1 MSTVR
6 INLLPWREERRK
18 RQNIEFWT
26 IAGAIAILAALIAL
40 GVSMFFQSKVDYQNA
55 RNQYL
60 ESEIVVLDS
69 KLKKIK
75 ELEKKKK
82 DLEARMKVIEK
93 LQGNRSEV
101 VHLFQEILTALPDG
115 VWLKSMT
122 QTDSKVNIS
131 GFAESNARVSAFMR
145 NLDESAWIKLPD
157 LISISSANELPA
169 KAEFNLDFAQ
179 ESPKNNEDK
188 D

>member
-1 MSTVR
+1 MSTPR

-26 IAGAIAILAALIAL
+26 IAGATAILAALIAL

-55 RNQYL
+55 RNEYL
-60 ESEIVVLDS
+60 KSEIVVLDS
-69 KLKKIK
+69 KLKKIR

-82 DLEARMKVIEK
+82 DLEARMNVVEQ

-101 VHLFQEILTALPDG
+101 VHLFEEILTALPDG
-115 VWLKSMT
+115 VWLKSISQT
-122 QTDSKVNIS
+122 QTKVNMS
-131 GFAESNARVSAFMR
+131 GFAESNARVSAYMR
-145 NLDESAWIKLPD
+145 NLNESPWIKLPD
-157 LISISSANELPA
+157 LISISSASELSA
-169 KAEFNLDFAQ
+169 KTEFNLDFSQ
-179 ESPKNNEDK
+179 ESPKDKKDK